1 MLNGN
6 AMRRLTPI
14 SRLGEIQA
22 RQLPLALTIFAL
34 AYIVGIRI
42 SLISSLSPSDVVI
55 VWVPNAFVMMVLL
68 HVRRLFWPL
77 FASVAIAAEAVAFGA
92 DISQGLNPELA
103 RTLGYGLLNVLE
115 AAVVAHWLRRSG
127 QGKTWIR
134 GRNGFLRYLFIGP
147 IATSA
152 AVALGGAALI
162 KWGLPEADYLHYWRV
177 YWFGNA
183 LGLLLIGMPLLIW
196 LGGIPSPVSTRRP
209 SRWEP
214 TILAVALAGTCG
226 WTLVLDRDTSR
237 IYLLFPLLIWVA
249 VRFRPRGAS
258 VAVALTAL
266 IAICAGASGHGPFV
280 SMSSIDNAL
289 NLQGLVGVVA
299 ISTYLLAFAASDAE
313 EANEQLRDTVQR
325 LKAAQAELQ
334 QTNVVLAQTNDGL
347 DAAVEDR
354 TRKLRAALANNE
366 MLMKE
371 LHHRVKN
378 NLQLVS
384 SLVSLQ
390 GRSFSDPLVRSRFAS
405 IEGQIAA
412 IARTYDIMH
421 SMEQR
426 EEVDFGQ
433 FVPALCDA
441 LAGGNGGRARV
452 ACEVEDAA
460 PVPPSTAVA
469 LALALNELVTNS
481 MKHGVARE
489 HSIRVRC
496 LREGNQLA
504 LCVEDNGPGF
514 PPDFDI
520 ATATGFGMKMVR
532 NVIAQEGGSLLILP
546 SDAGAR
552 VEILV
557 PLSIL

>member
-1 MLNGN
+1 MNGN
-6 AMRRLTPI
+6 AMRRLFPT
-14 SRLGEIQA
+14 SRLGELEA

-34 AYIVGIRI
+34 AYIVGTRI
-42 SLISSLSPSDVVI
+42 GLISSLPPSDVVI
-55 VWVPNAFVMMVLL
+55 VWVPNAIVMVVLL
-68 HVRRLFWPL
+68 HVRRQFWPL
-77 FASVAIAAEAVAFGA
+77 FATVGVAAEAVAFGA
-92 DISQGLNPELA
+92 DISRGIDAELT
-103 RTLGYGLLNVLE
+103 RTLGYGVLNVLE
-115 AAVVAHWLRRSG
+115 ATVVAYWLHRSR
-127 QGKTWIR
+127 QGKEWIR
-134 GRNGFLRYLFIGP
+134 GRNDFLRYLFIGP
-147 IATSA
+147 VATSA

-196 LGGIPSPVSTRRP
+196 LGRKSSPASTPRP
-209 SRWEP
+209 SQWE
-214 TILAVALAGTCG
+214 TAILAVALAATCV

-237 IYLLFPLLIWVA
+237 IYLLFPLLIWAA

-258 VAVALTAL
+258 VSVALTAL
-266 IAICAGASGHGPFV
+266 IAICAAASGHGPFV

-289 NLQGLVGVVA
+289 SLQGLVGVVA
-299 ISTYLLAFAASDAE
+299 VSTYLLAFAASDAE
-313 EANEQLRDTVQR
+313 DANEQLRDTVQR

-334 QTNVVLAQTNDGL
+334 QTNKVLSRTNDGL

-354 TRKLRAALANNE
+354 TRELRAALANNE

-421 SMEQR
+421 GMEQR
-426 EEVDFGQ
+426 EEVDFGR
-433 FVPALCDA
+433 FVPALCEA
-441 LAGGNGGRARV
+441 LAGGNAGRAKV
-452 ACEVEDAA
+452 TCEVGDAA
-460 PVPPSTAVA
+460 PVLPSTVVA

-481 MKHGVARE
+481 MKHGAASE
-489 HSIRVRC
+489 HSIRVWCR
-496 LREGNQLA
+496 REGDQLA

-514 PPDFDI
+514 PPNFDI
-520 ATATGFGMKMVR
+520 ETATSFGMKMVR
-532 NVIAQEGGSLLILP
+532 NVIAQEGGSLMIVP

-552 VEILV
+552 VQILV
-557 PLSIL
+557 PLAAA